1 MFEIVGGSW
10 ELRVMI
16 RSVHEILFGGGEVG
30 WMEEAGKTSKF
41 RLLRMVDC
49 KTK

>member
-1 MFEIVGGSW
+1 
-10 ELRVMI
+10 MI
-16 RSVHEILFGGGEVG
+16 RSVHEILFGDGEVG
-30 WMEEAGKTSKF
+30 WMEEAGKMSKF